1 MKISLKAVISTLLT
15 MIMLISLRT
24 SVGALNEQITDKTTL
39 PYEISSIITGLS
51 SFEITGWAFLN
62 ETQHFQ
68 SSADHNYE
76 IEFSS
81 PAHTFRARGMATA
94 VSQTETMKFAGTPV
108 CAANVYFQPGR
119 ICFYYY
125 ENVGFKITV
134 PYGSFRYPNKYT
146 AYIVVSGMTSKRSL
160 KIPLYFPITEDI
172 VKKVGDI
179 EYRAIS
185 KMNDTK
191 LQVNHTTVMTLM
203 DASKTSPIWY
213 YGSACSSTYGNRLY
227 YKFGSIFSTIYEKR
241 IVEST
246 TYYRLSGALSSC
258 YESRSRV
265 VEGTQLSPLWIASNF
280 VEYTGTPLQVTAT
293 LINTSPSLD
302 VENVTLTVGDLFEP
316 FNHVSAYD
324 AEEGNLTQ
332 KIMLVSSNFVNAVGS
347 YTLVFKV
354 SDKYSVSVSKTMI
367 VTVNEINNNAPII
380 DAADRSVLKN
390 SEYDPRSGV
399 SANDIED
406 GDITDRIEIL
416 NSIDVQSVTAQEQC
430 YAVTDSKNARVEKCI
445 TITIFDVDSAKL
457 KFRFVSKN
465 YLFHNEQIP
474 DTWVGL
480 IDKLNIIMVSEQQ
493 ISSNTIKT

>member
-1 MKISLKAVISTLLT
+1 
-15 MIMLISLRT
+15 
-24 SVGALNEQITDKTTL
+24 
-39 PYEISSIITGLS
+39 
-51 SFEITGWAFLN
+51 
-62 ETQHFQ
+62 
-68 SSADHNYE
+68 
-76 IEFSS
+76 
-81 PAHTFRARGMATA
+81 
-94 VSQTETMKFAGTPV
+94 
-108 CAANVYFQPGR
+108 
-119 ICFYYY
+119 
-125 ENVGFKITV
+125 
-134 PYGSFRYPNKYT
+134 
-146 AYIVVSGMTSKRSL
+146 
-160 KIPLYFPITEDI
+160 
-172 VKKVGDI
+172 
-179 EYRAIS
+179 
-185 KMNDTK
+185 MNDTK

-203 DASKTSPIWY
+203 EAGKTSPIWY

-293 LINTSPSLD
+293 LINTPPSLE

-316 FNHVSAYD
+316 FKQVSAYD

-354 SDKYSVSVSKTMI
+354 SDKYSVTVSKTMI

-406 GDITDRIEIL
+406 GDITEKIEIL

-493 ISSNTIKT
+493 ISSNTVKT